1 MNTGNNN
8 QKTRVV
14 PRWVVVLGIMVIMGI
29 VVYGLARIVLPMQQA
44 SNQQASESS
53 REFNRGSGARGGGG
67 RGRGPFGFVQRLF
80 RGGPSEE
87 ELVEA
92 GVVVLLDA
100 ERIIDASGTLIA
112 SLSGDIYWETSGI
125 VAKVMVEVGDDVSK
139 GDVLMELD
147 PLSAPQNVI
156 MAQADL
162 ISARKDLDELLNP
175 TDLQISN
182 AQKSVADAMEDLENI
197 QNPTTSSL
205 AHAKQAVAD
214 ARDAFN
220 ELESPSTAQ
229 IASAEQE
236 VASKKDALRDKK
248 QALDDL
254 LNPDI
259 QDLQDALRDAE
270 FDLARAEQDVEL
282 ADIGTATSALQ
293 NALDKLDDMKERQ
306 VSVQK
311 AIDGC
316 VVNKVEEEADKDYIQ
331 LTVTEELV
339 YKGYTYKVGP
349 VYQVF
354 EDTGN
359 VLKDTYGGIVEH
371 QLFRICDS
379 TRAVSVDGV
388 TRTLLEANEDVSA
401 AKERV
406 REAELQVEQTRMS
419 NTTAVDLAAK
429 KVSDALEDLDDALAG
444 VDSIDQALMEADV
457 QDAVGELS
465 ESQEDLSSLLNPQPE
480 DLDVAKANLV
490 DAEDDLEILLN
501 PRSIDIDLARSK
513 LTDAEKKLQEL
524 VVGPDEDD
532 IAVAEAKVTAAQA
545 TLSSL
550 WLEAPFSGKVV
561 ELNYLTGDST
571 DQSTPAVRLANTDKL
586 LVEVSVD
593 ETEVN
598 GIEIGQ
604 PAIVTFDAMSYT
616 EVRALVTNIAPFG
629 ETVQGL
635 VRYPVTV
642 TLRNQSEGVMLGMT
656 SYVKIVTEVLEEELA
671 VPIDS
676 VKYDDEGEYVM
687 LFDTSSNEQTRVT
700 IESGVIQGDQVIVRG
715 DLQPGQ
721 QVVIFTP
728 KPTDSGSPFGGRD

>member
-87 ELVEA
+87 ELVET
-92 GVVVLLDA
+92 GEVVLLDA

-112 SLSGDIYWETSGI
+112 SQSGDIYWETSGI

-205 AHAKQAVAD
+205 AQAKQAVAD

-339 YKGYTYKVGP
+339 YKGYTYMVGP

-429 KVSDALEDLDDALAG
+429 KVSDAQEDLDDALAG

-457 QDAVGELS
+457 QDAAGELS
-465 ESQEDLSSLLNPQPE
+465 ESEEDLSSLLDPQPE

-676 VKYDDEGEYVM
+676 VQYDDEGEYVM
-687 LFDTSSNEQTRVT
+687 LIDTSSDEQTRVT

-721 QVVIFTP
+721 QVVSFTP

>member
-1 MNTGNNN
+1 MNSGNDRRSN
-8 QKTRVV
+8 RVV
-14 PRWVVVLGIMVIMGI
+14 PRWVVVVGILVIMGI
-29 VVYGLARIVLPMQQA
+29 VVYGLTRIVLPMQRA
-44 SNQQASESS
+44 SNQQSSESAGGFGKGPS
-53 REFNRGSGARGGGG
+53 ESGRGGS
-67 RGRGPFGFVQRLF
+67 GRGPFGFVQRLI

-87 ELVEA
+87 ELVET
-92 GVVVLLDA
+92 GEVVLLDA

-112 SLSGDIYWETSGI
+112 SQSGEIYWETSGI
-125 VAKVMVEVGDDVSK
+125 VAKVMVQVGDDVSK
-139 GDVLMELD
+139 GDVLLELE

-162 ISARKDLDELLNP
+162 ISARKDLYDLLNP

-182 AQKSVADAMEDLENI
+182 AQKSVADAIEELDNI
-197 QNPTTSSL
+197 ENPTSSSV
-205 AHAKQAVAD
+205 AQANQAVAD
-214 ARDAFN
+214 ARDALN
-220 ELESPSTAQ
+220 ELKSPSAAQ
-229 IASAEQE
+229 IAAAEQE
-236 VASKKDALRDKK
+236 VASKKDALRD
-248 QALDDL
+248 QQEALDDL

-259 QDLQDALRDAE
+259 EALRDTLRDAE

-293 NALDKLDDMKERQ
+293 NALDTLEDMKERQ

-311 AIDGC
+311 AVDGC
-316 VVNKVEEEADKDYIQ
+316 VINKVEEEDDRDYIQ

-339 YKGYTYKVGP
+339 YKGYTYLVGP

-354 EDTGN
+354 EETGN
-359 VLKDTYGGIVEH
+359 VLKDTYGNIVEH

-388 TRTLLEANEDVSA
+388 TRTLLEANEDISA

-406 REAELQVEQTRMS
+406 REAELQVERTRMS
-419 NTTAVDLAAK
+419 NTTALDVAAK
-429 KVSDALEDLDDALAG
+429 KVSDAQEDLDDALAG
-444 VDSIDQALMEADV
+444 VDPIDQALMEADV
-457 QDAVGELS
+457 QDAAGELAES
-465 ESQEDLSSLLNPQPE
+465 EEDLSNLLDPQPE
-480 DLDVAKANLV
+480 DLAVAMGNLV
-490 DAEDDLEILLN
+490 DTEDDLEIMLN
-501 PRSIDIDLARSK
+501 PRSIDIELARSK
-513 LTDAEKKLQEL
+513 ITDAEKKLQEL

-598 GIEIGQ
+598 GIKIGQ
-604 PAIVTFDAMSYT
+604 SASVTFDAMSYI
-616 EVRALVTNIAPFG
+616 EVDALVTHIAPFG

-642 TLRNQSEGVMLGMT
+642 TLSDQSDGVMLGMT
-656 SYVKIVTEVLEEELA
+656 SYVQIVTEVLEEELA
-671 VPIDS
+671 VPIDA
-676 VKYDDEGEYVM
+676 VQYDDEGEYVM
-687 LFDTSSNEQTRVT
+687 LFDTSSQEQTRVT

-715 DLQPGQ
+715 DLQPSQ

-728 KPTDSGSPFGGRD
+728 KPTDSGSPFGGGD

>member
-87 ELVEA
+87 ELVET
-92 GVVVLLDA
+92 GEVVLLDA

-112 SLSGDIYWETSGI
+112 SQSGDIYWETSGI

-205 AHAKQAVAD
+205 AQAKQAVAD

-339 YKGYTYKVGP
+339 YKGYTYMVGP

-429 KVSDALEDLDDALAG
+429 KVSDAQEDLDDALAG

-457 QDAVGELS
+457 QDAAGELS
-465 ESQEDLSSLLNPQPE
+465 ESEEDLSSLLDPQPE

-501 PRSIDIDLARSK
+501 PRSIDIDLSRSK
-513 LTDAEKKLQEL
+513 LADAEKKLQEL

>member
-53 REFNRGSGARGGGG
+53 MEFNRGSGARGGGG

-87 ELVEA
+87 ELVET
-92 GVVVLLDA
+92 GEVVLLDA

-112 SLSGDIYWETSGI
+112 SQSGDIYWETSGI

-205 AHAKQAVAD
+205 AQAKQAVAD

-339 YKGYTYKVGP
+339 YKGYTYMVGP

-429 KVSDALEDLDDALAG
+429 KVSDAQEDLDDALAG

-457 QDAVGELS
+457 QDAAGELS
-465 ESQEDLSSLLNPQPE
+465 ESEEDLSCLLDPQPE

>member
-87 ELVEA
+87 ELVET
-92 GVVVLLDA
+92 GEVVLLDA

-112 SLSGDIYWETSGI
+112 SQSGDIYWETSGI

-205 AHAKQAVAD
+205 AQAKQAVAD

-339 YKGYTYKVGP
+339 YKGYTYMVGP

-429 KVSDALEDLDDALAG
+429 KVSDAQEDLDDALAG

-457 QDAVGELS
+457 QDAAGELS
-465 ESQEDLSSLLNPQPE
+465 ESEEDLSSLLDPQPE

-728 KPTDSGSPFGGRD
+728 KPTDSGSPFGGGD

>member
-14 PRWVVVLGIMVIMGI
+14 PRWVVVLGIIVIMGI
-29 VVYGLARIVLPMQQA
+29 VLYGLARIVLPMQQA
-44 SNQQASESS
+44 SNQQISESS
-53 REFNRGSGARGGGG
+53 REFNRGSGGRGAGG

-80 RGGPSEE
+80 RGGSSEE
-87 ELVEA
+87 ELVET
-92 GVVVLLDA
+92 GEVVLLDA

-112 SLSGDIYWETSGI
+112 SQSGEIYWETSGI
-125 VAKVMVEVGDDVSK
+125 VAKVKVEVGDDVSK

-182 AQKSVADAMEDLENI
+182 AQKSVADAIEELDNM
-197 QNPTTSSL
+197 QNPTTSSV
-205 AHAKQAVAD
+205 AQAKQAVVD

-220 ELESPSTAQ
+220 ELKNPSTAQ
-229 IASAEQE
+229 IAAAEQE
-236 VASKKDALRDKK
+236 VAARKDALRD
-248 QALDDL
+248 QQEALDDL

-259 QDLQDALRDAE
+259 DALKDALRDAE

-293 NALDKLDDMKERQ
+293 NALDTLDDMKERQ
-306 VSVQK
+306 VSIQK

-316 VVNKVEEEADKDYIQ
+316 VVHKVEEDADKEYIQ

-339 YKGYTYKVGP
+339 YKGYTYMVGP

-354 EDTGN
+354 EETGN
-359 VLKDTYGGIVEH
+359 VLKDIHGNIVEY
-371 QLFRICDS
+371 QSFRICDT

-388 TRTLLEANEDVSA
+388 TRTLLEAKEDVSA

-419 NTTAVDLAAK
+419 NTTALDLATK
-429 KVSDALEDLDDALAG
+429 KVRDAQEDLDDALVG
-444 VDSIDQALMEADV
+444 VDLIDQALMEADV
-457 QDAVGELS
+457 QDAAGELS
-465 ESQEDLSSLLNPQPE
+465 ESEEDLSNLLDPQPE
-480 DLDVAKANLV
+480 DLAVAKGNLL

-501 PRSIDIDLARSK
+501 PRSTDIDLARSK
-513 LTDAEKKLQEL
+513 LTDAEEKLQEL
-524 VVGPDEDD
+524 VAGPDEDD

-687 LFDTSSNEQTRVT
+687 LFDTSSDEQTRVT

>member
-87 ELVEA
+87 ELVET
-92 GVVVLLDA
+92 GEVVLLDA

-112 SLSGDIYWETSGI
+112 SQSGDIYWETSGI

-205 AHAKQAVAD
+205 AQAKQAVAD

-339 YKGYTYKVGP
+339 YKGYTYMVGP

-429 KVSDALEDLDDALAG
+429 KVSDAQEDLDDALAG

-457 QDAVGELS
+457 QDAAGELS
-465 ESQEDLSSLLNPQPE
+465 ESEEDLSSLLDPQPE

-687 LFDTSSNEQTRVT
+687 LFDTSSDEQTRVT

>member
-1 MNTGNNN
+1 
-8 QKTRVV
+8 
-14 PRWVVVLGIMVIMGI
+14 
-29 VVYGLARIVLPMQQA
+29 
-44 SNQQASESS
+44 
-53 REFNRGSGARGGGG
+53 
-67 RGRGPFGFVQRLF
+67 
-80 RGGPSEE
+80 
-87 ELVEA
+87 
-92 GVVVLLDA
+92 
-100 ERIIDASGTLIA
+100 
-112 SLSGDIYWETSGI
+112 
-125 VAKVMVEVGDDVSK
+125 
-139 GDVLMELD
+139 
-147 PLSAPQNVI
+147 
-156 MAQADL
+156 
-162 ISARKDLDELLNP
+162 
-175 TDLQISN
+175 
-182 AQKSVADAMEDLENI
+182 MEDLENI

-205 AHAKQAVAD
+205 AQAKQAVAD

-339 YKGYTYKVGP
+339 YKGYTYMVGP

-429 KVSDALEDLDDALAG
+429 KVSDA
-444 VDSIDQALMEADV
+444 
-457 QDAVGELS
+457 
-465 ESQEDLSSLLNPQPE
+465 QED
-480 DLDVAKANLV
+480 
-490 DAEDDLEILLN
+490 
-501 PRSIDIDLARSK
+501 
-513 LTDAEKKLQEL
+513 
-524 VVGPDEDD
+524 
-532 IAVAEAKVTAAQA
+532 
-545 TLSSL
+545 
-550 WLEAPFSGKVV
+550 
-561 ELNYLTGDST
+561 
-571 DQSTPAVRLANTDKL
+571 
-586 LVEVSVD
+586 
-593 ETEVN
+593 
-598 GIEIGQ
+598 
-604 PAIVTFDAMSYT
+604 
-616 EVRALVTNIAPFG
+616 
-629 ETVQGL
+629 
-635 VRYPVTV
+635 
-642 TLRNQSEGVMLGMT
+642 
-656 SYVKIVTEVLEEELA
+656 
-671 VPIDS
+671 
-676 VKYDDEGEYVM
+676 
-687 LFDTSSNEQTRVT
+687 
-700 IESGVIQGDQVIVRG
+700 
-715 DLQPGQ
+715 
-721 QVVIFTP
+721 
-728 KPTDSGSPFGGRD
+728 

>member
-87 ELVEA
+87 ELVET
-92 GVVVLLDA
+92 GEVVLLDA

-112 SLSGDIYWETSGI
+112 SQSGDIYWETSGI

-205 AHAKQAVAD
+205 AQAKQAVAD

-339 YKGYTYKVGP
+339 YKGYTYMVGP

-429 KVSDALEDLDDALAG
+429 KVSDAQEDLDDALAG

-457 QDAVGELS
+457 QDAAGELS

>member
-87 ELVEA
+87 ELVET
-92 GVVVLLDA
+92 GEVVLLDA

-112 SLSGDIYWETSGI
+112 SQSGDIYWETSGI

-205 AHAKQAVAD
+205 AQAKQAVAD

-339 YKGYTYKVGP
+339 YKGYTYMVGP

-429 KVSDALEDLDDALAG
+429 KVSDAQEDLDDALAG

-457 QDAVGELS
+457 QDAAGELS
-465 ESQEDLSSLLNPQPE
+465 ESEEDLSSLLDPQPE

>member
-1 MNTGNNN
+1 M
-8 QKTRVV
+8 
-14 PRWVVVLGIMVIMGI
+14 
-29 VVYGLARIVLPMQQA
+29 
-44 SNQQASESS
+44 
-53 REFNRGSGARGGGG
+53 
-67 RGRGPFGFVQRLF
+67 
-80 RGGPSEE
+80 
-87 ELVEA
+87 
-92 GVVVLLDA
+92 
-100 ERIIDASGTLIA
+100 
-112 SLSGDIYWETSGI
+112 
-125 VAKVMVEVGDDVSK
+125 
-139 GDVLMELD
+139 
-147 PLSAPQNVI
+147 
-156 MAQADL
+156 
-162 ISARKDLDELLNP
+162 
-175 TDLQISN
+175 
-182 AQKSVADAMEDLENI
+182 
-197 QNPTTSSL
+197 
-205 AHAKQAVAD
+205 
-214 ARDAFN
+214 
-220 ELESPSTAQ
+220 
-229 IASAEQE
+229 
-236 VASKKDALRDKK
+236 
-248 QALDDL
+248 
-254 LNPDI
+254 
-259 QDLQDALRDAE
+259 
-270 FDLARAEQDVEL
+270 
-282 ADIGTATSALQ
+282 
-293 NALDKLDDMKERQ
+293 
-306 VSVQK
+306 
-311 AIDGC
+311 
-316 VVNKVEEEADKDYIQ
+316 
-331 LTVTEELV
+331 
-339 YKGYTYKVGP
+339 
-349 VYQVF
+349 
-354 EDTGN
+354 
-359 VLKDTYGGIVEH
+359 
-371 QLFRICDS
+371 
-379 TRAVSVDGV
+379 
-388 TRTLLEANEDVSA
+388 
-401 AKERV
+401 
-406 REAELQVEQTRMS
+406 
-419 NTTAVDLAAK
+419 
-429 KVSDALEDLDDALAG
+429 
-444 VDSIDQALMEADV
+444 
-457 QDAVGELS
+457 
-465 ESQEDLSSLLNPQPE
+465 
-480 DLDVAKANLV
+480 DVAKANLV

>member
-1 MNTGNNN
+1 M
-8 QKTRVV
+8 
-14 PRWVVVLGIMVIMGI
+14 
-29 VVYGLARIVLPMQQA
+29 
-44 SNQQASESS
+44 
-53 REFNRGSGARGGGG
+53 
-67 RGRGPFGFVQRLF
+67 
-80 RGGPSEE
+80 
-87 ELVEA
+87 
-92 GVVVLLDA
+92 
-100 ERIIDASGTLIA
+100 
-112 SLSGDIYWETSGI
+112 
-125 VAKVMVEVGDDVSK
+125 
-139 GDVLMELD
+139 
-147 PLSAPQNVI
+147 
-156 MAQADL
+156 
-162 ISARKDLDELLNP
+162 
-175 TDLQISN
+175 
-182 AQKSVADAMEDLENI
+182 
-197 QNPTTSSL
+197 
-205 AHAKQAVAD
+205 
-214 ARDAFN
+214 
-220 ELESPSTAQ
+220 
-229 IASAEQE
+229 
-236 VASKKDALRDKK
+236 
-248 QALDDL
+248 
-254 LNPDI
+254 
-259 QDLQDALRDAE
+259 
-270 FDLARAEQDVEL
+270 
-282 ADIGTATSALQ
+282 
-293 NALDKLDDMKERQ
+293 
-306 VSVQK
+306 

-339 YKGYTYKVGP
+339 YKGYTYMVGP

-429 KVSDALEDLDDALAG
+429 KVSDAQEDLDDALAG

-687 LFDTSSNEQTRVT
+687 LFDTSSDEQTRVT

>member
-87 ELVEA
+87 ELVET
-92 GVVVLLDA
+92 GEVVLLDA

-112 SLSGDIYWETSGI
+112 SQSGDIYWETSGI

-205 AHAKQAVAD
+205 AQAKQAVAD

-331 LTVTEELV
+331 LTMTEELV
-339 YKGYTYKVGP
+339 YKGYTYMVGP

-429 KVSDALEDLDDALAG
+429 KVSDAQEDLDDALAG